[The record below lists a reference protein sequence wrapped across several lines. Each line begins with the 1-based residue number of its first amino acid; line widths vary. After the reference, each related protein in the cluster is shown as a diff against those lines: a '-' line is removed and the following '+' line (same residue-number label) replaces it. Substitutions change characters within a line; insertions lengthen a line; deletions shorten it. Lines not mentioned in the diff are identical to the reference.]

1 MRGTRPYPSILINLL
16 NAAGATLQRAGLP
29 LVRLDERELLDTACR
44 QTGLRDFGDGSFREP
59 LRILLRA
66 YESEAQLTLVG
77 RLAARRDTLRLLT
90 NRLRLVADRK
100 RHPDIA
106 AQEIRQPLFIV
117 GLPRTGSTLLHHLLA
132 QDPSNRVPLSW
143 EVMFPSP
150 PPERASYEDD
160 PRIAA
165 AQRLLNRFDRLTP
178 HFKIIHP
185 THARW
190 PIECMAILSHTFA
203 SPQFQSMYY
212 VPSYQRWLS
221 YKDLRP
227 VYAFHRRFL
236 QHLQWRCPAERWVLK
251 APSHLFALDALLA
264 TYPDACMIQTH
275 RDPRAVVASVASL
288 DAVLRRVFSH
298 RVNPKQIGL
307 EALQQWASALE
318 RAMQIRDR
326 TNGAPG
332 RFLDVY
338 YTGLVRDPIATVRRI
353 YAHCDLRFTDEAETR
368 MRRFLAAYPKDQ
380 HGVHRYSLA
389 QFGLSPDE
397 VALRFHAYVARFNP
411 EPEVGGRRDQNH
423 VVES

>member
-1 MRGTRPYPSILINLL
+1 MLIALL
-16 NAAGATLQRAGLP
+16 NAVGAILQRVGLP
-29 LVRLDERELLDTACR
+29 LVCLDEQELIETACR
-44 QTGLRDFGDGSFREP
+44 TTGRRDFGDGSFREP

-66 YESEAQLTLVG
+66 YETEARLNLVG
-77 RLAARRDTLRLLT
+77 RLAARHDTLRLLA
-90 NRLRLVADRK
+90 NRLRLVADRQ

-106 AQEIRQPLFIV
+106 AQEIRRPLFIV

-132 QDPSNRVPLSW
+132 QDPANRVPVTW
-143 EVMFPSP
+143 EVLFPSP
-150 PPERASYEDD
+150 PPERDSYAED
-160 PRIAA
+160 PRIAV
-165 AQRLLNRFDRLTP
+165 AQRWLSRFDRLAP
-178 HFKIIHP
+178 SFKSIHP

-203 SPQFQSMYY
+203 SPQFQSMYA

-264 TYPDACMIQTH
+264 TYPDARIIQTH
-275 RDPRAVVASVASL
+275 RDPHAVVASVASL
-288 DAVLRRVFSH
+288 DVVLRRVFSH
-298 RVNPKQIGL
+298 RVTPHEIGR
-307 EALQQWASALE
+307 EALQQWASAVE
-318 RAMQIRDR
+318 RAMQIRARPD
-326 TNGAPG
+326 GAPG

-338 YTGLVRDPIATVRRI
+338 YTDLVRDPIATVRRI
-353 YAHCDLRFTDEAETR
+353 YAQCGLRLTDEVEAR
-368 MRRFLAAYPKDQ
+368 LRRFLAAHPKDQ

-389 QFGLSPDE
+389 QFGLRPEE
-397 VALRFHAYVARFNP
+397 VARRFQAYLARFNP
-411 EPEVGGRRDQNH
+411 EPEVGGRRDQHH